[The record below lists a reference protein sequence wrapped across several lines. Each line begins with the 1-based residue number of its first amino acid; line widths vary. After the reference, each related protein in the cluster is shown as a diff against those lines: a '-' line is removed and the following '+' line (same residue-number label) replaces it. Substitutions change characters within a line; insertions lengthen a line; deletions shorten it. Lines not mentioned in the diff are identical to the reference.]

1 MTLEQQAYIQ
11 KRTVLLKI
19 LENLIGRWDL
29 AEGLYVL
36 VSYMEDSPEVLE
48 NIEKILVDATNNAT
62 SLVLKQKLHEW
73 VQALQKMHKIEEN
86 EREEEKKNLQLS
98 SLEMSL
104 FI

>member
-1 MTLEQQAYIQ
+1 MLSYFLFMTLEQQAYIQ
-11 KRTVLLKI
+11 KRIVLLKI

-62 SLVLKQKLHEW
+62 SLVLKQKLHE
-73 VQALQKMHKIEEN
+73 
-86 EREEEKKNLQLS
+86 
-98 SLEMSL
+98 
-104 FI
+104 

>member
-1 MTLEQQAYIQ
+1 
-11 KRTVLLKI
+11 
-19 LENLIGRWDL
+19 
-29 AEGLYVL
+29 
-36 VSYMEDSPEVLE
+36 
-48 NIEKILVDATNNAT
+48 
-62 SLVLKQKLHEW
+62 LKQKLHEW